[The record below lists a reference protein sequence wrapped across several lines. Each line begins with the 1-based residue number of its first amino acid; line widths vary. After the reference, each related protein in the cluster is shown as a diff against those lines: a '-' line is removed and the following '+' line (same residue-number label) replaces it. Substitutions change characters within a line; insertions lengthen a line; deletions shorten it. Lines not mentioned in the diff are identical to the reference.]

1 MCLFRF
7 GILSGL
13 GGSLRGFV
21 SGMMGTTMNMP
32 NLGLFVG
39 LWLGRL
45 SSVCL
50 GSGVVFSCVKVF

>member
-1 MCLFRF
+1 MF
-7 GILSGL
+7 GL

-21 SGMMGTTMNMP
+21 SGMIGTTMNMP